1 MNWHANTDDG
11 AGSKSLSSQQAGQQE
26 YCVTVEE
33 TRTAPTADLI
43 CAIQVNFRGGKPMDY
58 LNTQKQVTMA
68 AKNGGKKAD
77 IRMVIRHMRK
87 SSGIHIMLLTDLHM
101 STKNF

>member
-77 IRMVIRHMRK
+77 IRMVTRHMRK